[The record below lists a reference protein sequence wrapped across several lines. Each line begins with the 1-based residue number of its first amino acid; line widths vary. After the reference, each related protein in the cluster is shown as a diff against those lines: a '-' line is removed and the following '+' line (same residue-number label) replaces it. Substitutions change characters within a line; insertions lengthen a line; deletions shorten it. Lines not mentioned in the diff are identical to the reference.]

1 MGTVNFLIS
10 ALVEFFLMCYLAFS
24 QQLKNNQAMLS
35 FFPRTLIRK
44 FTLFFNEEEY
54 TKSAYSAIGEWEFG
68 GCTAQS
74 SLPMRRVGTRGGV

>member
-1 MGTVNFLIS
+1 MHWLNFFDVLFGLFTTIEKQPS
-10 ALVEFFLMCYLAFS
+10 HVV
-24 QQLKNNQAMLS
+24 

-44 FTLFFNEEEY
+44 FTVFFNEEEY